1 MATSHIGPAAIVA
14 ALKVKFAMEAAVC
27 GLGDCAVF
35 RALTNARSIFSYTQ
49 SQGQMQHDI
58 ANLTIDVQPT
68 VQPNATLI
76 LVTGKL
82 KVIHNAQLLAL
93 VPS

>member
-1 MATSHIGPAAIVA
+1 
-14 ALKVKFAMEAAVC
+14 
-27 GLGDCAVF
+27 
-35 RALTNARSIFSYTQ
+35 
-49 SQGQMQHDI
+49 MQHDI
-58 ANLTIDVQPT
+58 ANLTIDVQPS